1 MARKPYA
8 ALGTVQTPHGDVI
21 VRKVWRETQGTF
33 IFQFEGPNLAL
44 RWMLPNWSSSSH
56 TSTKAQATPPT
67 RYTTQEEISSL
78 FASMQTAWQQRQQ
91 ASGQPAPVLL
101 PSGAP
106 APYQTLAQ
114 LRVLVDAEIAGS
126 LRPSTVA
133 SYRHQWKG
141 ILAKIPDTTAVT
153 AVDRTMIQE
162 AITDMLGDGLAAA
175 TVRRNVEALSRLLTR
190 AVEDR
195 VLTENP
201 VGKVRLP
208 RSAKRVPRFLTSE
221 QRRNLLAVAH
231 ADSRDAYLLIALGV
245 YLGLRKAELGAL
257 RWEDIDLKQKIALV
271 ANQETFTTKNRKNRA
286 VPICDELAEILAP
299 YVRTTG
305 YVLMPRLTIKP
316 KKRYRWEFRRLFAS
330 LVANAALP
338 DWVTPHVLR
347 HTFASLAAQAGV
359 SLFKIGA
366 WMGHSMTEVTEIYAH
381 LAAYDADINKMVGA
395 EPDAPPVA
403 GITLKLVK

>member
-1 MARKPYA
+1 MARKPYS
-8 ALGTVQTPHGDVI
+8 ALGVVQTPHGEAI
-21 VRKVWRETQGTF
+21 VRKVWKEAQNTF
-33 IFQFEGPNLAL
+33 AFRFSGPHLAL
-44 RWMLPNWSSSSH
+44 RWMMPDWTPSSA
-56 TSTKAQATPPT
+56 STMTQATPPNPV
-67 RYTTQEEISSL
+67 TTTDEVVAI
-78 FASMQTAWQQRQQ
+78 FYKMQAVWRQRLQ
-91 ASGQPAPVLL
+91 AVGTPTPSRLL
-101 PSGAP
+101 SGAP

-114 LRVLVDAEIAGS
+114 LWVLVDAEIAGS

-190 AVEDR
+190 AVDDG
-195 VLTENP
+195 VLAVNP
-201 VGKVRLP
+201 VSKVKLP
-208 RSAKRVPRFLTSE
+208 RSAKRVPRFLTVE
-221 QRRNLLAVAH
+221 QRRDLLATAKAH
-231 ADSRDAYLLIALGV
+231 SRDAYLLIALAV

-257 RWEDIDLKQKIALV
+257 RWEDIDLKQKVALV
-271 ANQETFTTKNRKNRA
+271 ANQDTFTTKNRKNRA
-286 VPICDELAEILAP
+286 VPICEGLLEILTP
-299 YVRTTG
+299 YVRPTG
-305 YVLMPRLTIKP
+305 YLLMPRLTVKAG
-316 KKRYRWEFRRLFAS
+316 KRYRWEFKNLFDVLIAE
-330 LVANAALP
+330 AGLP

-381 LAAYDADINKMVGA
+381 LAAYDSDINKMQGA
-395 EPDAPPVA
+395 EPEAAPAP
-403 GITLKLVK
+403 GFTLRLVK

>member
-8 ALGTVQTPHGDVI
+8 ALGTVQTPHGDAI
-21 VRKVWRETQGTF
+21 VRKVWRATQGTF

-44 RWMLPNWSSSSH
+44 RWMLPNWSSSRA
-56 TSTKAQATPPT
+56 STKAQATPPT
-67 RYTTQEEISSL
+67 RVTSPEEVSAL
-78 FASMQTAWQQRQQ
+78 FNSMQSAWRQRMQSLGNPTA
-91 ASGQPAPVLL
+91 STL

-114 LRVLVDAEIAGS
+114 LRDLVDAEVVGS
-126 LRPSTVA
+126 LRSSTVA

-153 AVDRTMIQE
+153 SVDRTMIQE

-175 TVRRNVEALSRLLTR
+175 TVRRNVEALSRLMTR
-190 AVEDR
+190 AVDDG
-195 VLTENP
+195 VLVANP
-201 VGKVRLP
+201 VSKVRLP
-208 RSAKRVPRFLTSE
+208 RSAKRAPRFLTVE
-221 QRRNLLAVAH
+221 QRRGFLATAEAH
-231 ADSRDAYLLIALGV
+231 SRDAYLMVALAV

-257 RWEDIDLKQKIALV
+257 RWEDVDLTQKVATV
-271 ANQETFTTKNRKNRA
+271 ANQDDFTTKNRKNRA
-286 VPICDELAEILAP
+286 VPICDELAEILTP
-299 YVRTTG
+299 HVRPAG
-305 YVLMPRLTIKP
+305 YVLKPRLVMKAG
-316 KKRYRWEFRRLFAS
+316 KRYRWEFKNLFDA
-330 LVANAALP
+330 LIKEAGLP

-381 LAAYDADINKMVGA
+381 LAAYDADINKMVEA
-395 EPDAPPVA
+395 EPAAAPVV